1 MDYNPMNNIAIYE
14 TIARKRRRK
23 GGREKALPYSGIP
36 NNKCK
41 IKDAIRKLPSGN
53 HQTN

>member
-1 MDYNPMNNIAIYE
+1 MDYNPVNNIAIYE
-14 TIARKRRRK
+14 SIAREKRRR
-23 GGREKALPYSGIP
+23 GGRQKALPYSGIST
-36 NNKCK
+36 NKCK